1 MSNYTAL
8 ISISSPSKK
17 ISDALF
23 KAIYPDSEERKI
35 TPKGSVKVSL
45 SGNTIVIEVFA
56 KDLTGLRAIVNSYLR
71 NLMAAKRCIDRLN
84 TLKHSTATGEDF

>member
-1 MSNYTAL
+1 MPDYTAL

-17 ISDALF
+17 ITEALF

-35 TPKGSVKVSL
+35 TPKGSVRVSL
-45 SGNTIVIEVFA
+45 SGNIIVIEVFA

-71 NLMAAKRCIDRLN
+71 NLMAAKRCIDSLSQLE
-84 TLKHSTATGEDF
+84 T